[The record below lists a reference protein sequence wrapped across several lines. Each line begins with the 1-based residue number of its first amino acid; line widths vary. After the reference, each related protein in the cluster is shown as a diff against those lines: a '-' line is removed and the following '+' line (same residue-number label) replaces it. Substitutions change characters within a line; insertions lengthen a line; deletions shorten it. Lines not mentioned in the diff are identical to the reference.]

1 MQFKPA
7 VTALVSAV
15 ALATLLSGCKKEEAA
30 PAAQA
35 PQVGVVTIQPQAF
48 TLTSELP
55 GRTSAYR
62 VAEVRPQ
69 VNGIILKRLFKEGSE
84 VKEGQQLYQIDPAV
98 YEATLANAKANLLAT
113 RSLAERYKQLIDEQA
128 VSKQEYDDANAKRLQ
143 AEASLKSA
151 QIDLRYTKVLAPI
164 SGRIGRS
171 SFTEGALVS
180 NGQTDAMATIQQLD
194 PIYVDVTQSTAELL
208 KLRRDLE
215 SGQLQKAGDNAASV
229 QLVLEDGSLFKQE
242 GRLEF
247 SEVAVDETTGSV
259 TLRALFPNPDHTLLP
274 GIYGAWISPM
284 PIALTTACTLLAAP
298 SLARMLLMWNVTV
311 RSEMLSCS
319 PISLAVRPS
328 LVQLSTSRSRLVS
341 EMLAAGDSF
350 GTRNRPISECER
362 LASQLACSVR
372 LLISAGVRRS
382 ERRAM
387 VNSPNTPRAAQL
399 DCATPTDMPKSRASR
414 QSDGCSAASASG
426 QMIMFGLAAPSRTVG
441 SISM

>member
-35 PQVGVVTIQPQAF
+35 PLVGVVTIQPQAF

-55 GRTSAYR
+55 GRTTAYR

-69 VNGIILKRLFKEGSE
+69 VNGIILKRLFKEGSD

-98 YEATLANAKANLLAT
+98 YEATLANAQANLQAT
-113 RSLAERYKQLIDEQA
+113 RSLADRYKQLIDEQA
-128 VSKQEYDDANAKRLQ
+128 VSKQEYDDANARRLQ

-164 SGRIGRS
+164 SGRVGRS
-171 SFTEGALVS
+171 SVTEGALVS
-180 NGQTDAMATIQQLD
+180 NGQANAMATIQQLD

-215 SGQLQKAGDNAASV
+215 SGNLQKAGDNAAKV
-229 QLVLEDGSLFKQE
+229 QLVLEDGSLFKQD

-259 TLRALFPNPDHTLLP
+259 TLRAIFPNPDHTLLP
-274 GIYGAWISPM
+274 GMFVHARLQAGVNANAILAPQQGVTRDLKGSPT
-284 PIALTTACTLLAAP
+284 ALVVNQENKVELRQLKASRTLG
-298 SLARMLLMWNVTV
+298 
-311 RSEMLSCS
+311 SEWLIEDGLK
-319 PISLAVRPS
+319 PGDRLITEGLQFVRPGVEVKVGEATNVKKPAS
-328 LVQLSTSRSRLVS
+328 PAQAG
-341 EMLAAGDSF
+341 AAKADAKA
-350 GTRNRPISECER
+350 E
-362 LASQLACSVR
+362 
-372 LLISAGVRRS
+372 
-382 ERRAM
+382 
-387 VNSPNTPRAAQL
+387 
-399 DCATPTDMPKSRASR
+399 
-414 QSDGCSAASASG
+414 
-426 QMIMFGLAAPSRTVG
+426 
-441 SISM
+441 

>member
-35 PQVGVVTIQPQAF
+35 PLVGVVTIQPQAF

-55 GRTSAYR
+55 GRTTAFR

-69 VNGIILKRLFKEGSE
+69 VNGIILKRLFKEGSD

-98 YEATLANAKANLLAT
+98 YEATLANAQANLQAT
-113 RSLAERYKQLIDEQA
+113 RSLADRYKQLIDEQA
-128 VSKQEYDDANAKRLQ
+128 VSRQEYDDANARRLQ

-164 SGRIGRS
+164 SGRVGRS
-171 SFTEGALVS
+171 SVTEGALVS
-180 NGQTDAMATIQQLD
+180 NGQANAMATIQQLD

-215 SGQLQKAGDNAASV
+215 SGNLQKAGDNAAKV
-229 QLVLEDGSLFKQE
+229 QLVLEDGSLFKQD

-259 TLRALFPNPDHTLLP
+259 TLRAIFPNPDHTLLP
-274 GIYGAWISPM
+274 GMFVHARLQAGVNANAILAPQQGVTRDLKGSPT
-284 PIALTTACTLLAAP
+284 ALVVNQENKVELRQLKASRTLG
-298 SLARMLLMWNVTV
+298 
-311 RSEMLSCS
+311 SEWLIEDGLK
-319 PISLAVRPS
+319 PGDRLITEGLQFVRPGVEVKVGEATNVKKPAS
-328 LVQLSTSRSRLVS
+328 PAQAG
-341 EMLAAGDSF
+341 AAKADAKA
-350 GTRNRPISECER
+350 E
-362 LASQLACSVR
+362 
-372 LLISAGVRRS
+372 
-382 ERRAM
+382 
-387 VNSPNTPRAAQL
+387 
-399 DCATPTDMPKSRASR
+399 
-414 QSDGCSAASASG
+414 
-426 QMIMFGLAAPSRTVG
+426 
-441 SISM
+441 

>member
-15 ALATLLSGCKKEEAA
+15 ALATLLSGCNKEEAA

-35 PQVGVVTIQPQAF
+35 PQVGVVTLQPQAF

-84 VKEGQQLYQIDPAV
+84 VKEGQQLYQIDPSV
-98 YEATLANAKANLLAT
+98 YEANLANAQANLQAT

-171 SFTEGALVS
+171 AVTEGALVS
-180 NGQTDAMATIQQLD
+180 NGQSNAMATIQQLD
-194 PIYVDVTQSTAELL
+194 PIYVDVTQSSAELL

-215 SGQLQKAGDNAASV
+215 SGQLQKVGENAAKV
-229 QLVLEDGSLFKQE
+229 KLILEDGSAFPQE

-247 SEVAVDETTGSV
+247 SEVSVDETTGSV
-259 TLRALFPNPDHTLLP
+259 TLRAVFPNPEHTLLP
-274 GIYGAWISPM
+274 GMFVHARLQAGVNANAILAPQQGVTRDLKGTPT
-284 PIALTTACTLLAAP
+284 ALVVNKENKVELRQLKASRTLGSDWLIEEGLNP
-298 SLARMLLMWNVTV
+298 GDRLITEGLQF
-311 RSEMLSCS
+311 
-319 PISLAVRPS
+319 VRPGVE
-328 LVQLSTSRSRLVS
+328 VQVS
-341 EMLAAGDSF
+341 EATNVKKPVNPTQANAA
-350 GTRNRPISECER
+350 N
-362 LASQLACSVR
+362 
-372 LLISAGVRRS
+372 
-382 ERRAM
+382 
-387 VNSPNTPRAAQL
+387 
-399 DCATPTDMPKSRASR
+399 
-414 QSDGCSAASASG
+414 ASAKG
-426 QMIMFGLAAPSRTVG
+426 E
-441 SISM
+441 